1 MQSRAGNISGQWV
14 ISSSATLVVAP
25 TRWSNCSCNTNF
37 QASRQGHVS
46 GDITW
51 PARSPD
57 LAFLCGYVKS
67 KVYETRH
74 ASIDYL
80 KHLVLECIQGIPKE
94 ILQSVTTDFHRDC
107 RSVLNEMVV
116 TYSHI
121 ETVMI
126 KMDSHWHGMRPI
138 VLIKFVPLSLR
149 SYFI

>member
-46 GDITW
+46 GVITW

-74 ASIDYL
+74 TSIDYL

-94 ILQSVTTDFHRDC
+94 ILQ
-107 RSVLNEMVV
+107 V

-138 VLIKFVPLSLR
+138 VLIKSVPLSLR